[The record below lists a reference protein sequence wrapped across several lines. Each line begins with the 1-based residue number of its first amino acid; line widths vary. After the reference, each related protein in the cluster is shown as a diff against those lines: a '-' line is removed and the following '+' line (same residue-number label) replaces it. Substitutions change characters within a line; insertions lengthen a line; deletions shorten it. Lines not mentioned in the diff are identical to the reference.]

1 VANGDGSGQAL
12 TIELDAAALEALQR
26 IAAERGLEPAALVRQ
41 LRLSGAESRV
51 LFLTRVADRPY
62 VLIGQPAG

>member
-1 VANGDGSGQAL
+1 MPFQLKRLRERLRSLGVGRVAVKKRGSP
-12 TIELDAAALEALQR
+12 
-26 IAAERGLEPAALVRQ
+26 LEPAALVRQ